1 MAATGLPFTEVRYR
15 LPPRFSASDIATPST
30 LLVTVFNPFA
40 VGGGLTS
47 NAVPLTVSTAP
58 SPTLISV
65 SPDFTAQGADHV
77 SMTLVG
83 ANFRPGATVILSPPL
98 AAVSDS
104 NGHTRPTDLTVF
116 SVTVVN
122 SGLMTAVFSASP
134 AAIVSLRAVDVLNL
148 DGTSTAGS
156 PAAGARNFAT
166 SLAPVVELPW
176 RSALG
181 LE

>member
-1 MAATGLPFTEVRYR
+1 MIF
-15 LPPRFSASDIATPST
+15 ASDIATPST

-77 SMTLVG
+77 RMTLVG

-104 NGHTRPTDLTVF
+104 NGHTRATDLTVF

-122 SGLMTAVFSASP
+122 SGLMTAVFSANP

-156 PAAGARNFAT
+156 PAAGARNFAYPV
-166 SLAPVVELPW
+166 LADGRAEPDRHPPDRRRREP
-176 RSALG
+176 G
-181 LE
+181 